1 MNIRAKIRTCF
12 RLLKTAVSEFSA
24 DNATKLSASLA
35 YYTVFS
41 IGPMILVI
49 ISLTGVFFEREKITG
64 EIFTQL
70 QEFLGRPGAEFILT
84 VIQNMQTQGSATT
97 FSIIGFVVLI
107 FGASGVFIEIQ
118 SSINYIWS
126 IRAKPKKGWLKF
138 VKNRLLSFSLIAGIG
153 FLLIVTL
160 FINTLV
166 DLFTTRLQQFLGGD
180 NILLIKSVNLAFL
193 FIVISFL
200 FAVVYKVLPDAFI
213 SWKDAL
219 VGSSFTGFL
228 FLVGKFVIG
237 LYLSH
242 SNVGSAYGAAASVIV
257 LLTWIY
263 YSSMILYFGAEF
275 TKVYTINIGKSIKP
289 YDTAVYIVKRESRE
303 IPADALAESEG
314 IVIPQ
319 ERGKPAS

>member
-1 MNIRAKIRTCF
+1 MKAKFRTYF
-12 RLLKTAVSEFSA
+12 NLLKTAAAEFSA

-49 ISLTGVFFEREKITG
+49 ISLTGLFFEEEQITA
-64 EIFTQL
+64 EIYGQL
-70 QEFLGRPGAEFILT
+70 VSFLGRPGADFVLS
-84 VIQNMQTQGSATT
+84 VIQNMQHQGSATV

-138 VKNRLLSFSLIAGIG
+138 LKNRLLSFSLIAGIG
-153 FLLIVTL
+153 FLMIVTL
-160 FINTLV
+160 LINTLT
-166 DLFTTRLQQFLGGD
+166 DLLTGRLQQYLGGS
-180 NILLIKSVNLAFL
+180 NVLLIKSLNLMIL
-193 FIVISFL
+193 FVVISFL
-200 FAVVYKVLPDAFI
+200 FAVIYKVLPDAFI

-228 FLVGKFVIG
+228 FLVGKFLIS
-237 LYLSH
+237 LYLGS
-242 SNVGSAYGAAASVIV
+242 SNVGSAYGAAASLIV

-275 TKVYTINIGKSIKP
+275 TKVYTLNIGKSIKP
-289 YDTAVYIVKRESRE
+289 YDTAVYIVKSESPE
-303 IPADALAESEG
+303 IPVTARHPEADKTDIG
-314 IVIPQ
+314 VQ
-319 ERGKPAS
+319 